1 MENLRD
7 LIIEAKRRENKRIAV
22 ACAGDHEVILAVQRA
37 VSEQIADFILVGDED
52 KIKAIA
58 NEVDFNLTNTKI
70 IHETEKDLAC
80 EIAVKLV
87 SSGEADIL
95 MKGLVNTSVLLKQVL
110 NKEYG
115 LRTGNVL
122 SHTMVLDLPM
132 FNRLIFLSDGGMNIS
147 PDEETLKQIIEN
159 SVSVARCIGVDEPKV
174 ACISAIEKVNP
185 KMPSTVL
192 CRKMQE
198 LNESGIIKN
207 CIVAGPM
214 AVDNAISEESA
225 KIKGITHPV
234 AGCADILIV
243 PYIEVGNALYKGWV
257 FGSENVSAAGV
268 VVGAQK
274 PIILTSRADSDETKL
289 NAIAL
294 SVLM

>member
-1 MENLRD
+1 MKNLRD
-7 LIIEAKRRENKRIAV
+7 LMVEAKKRDNKRIVV
-22 ACAGDHEVILAVQRA
+22 ACAGDHEVILAVQSA
-37 VSEQIADFILVGDED
+37 VGEGIADFILVGDEV
-52 KIKAIA
+52 KIRTIA
-58 NEVDFNLTNTKI
+58 DEVNFNLISTKI
-70 IHETEKDLAC
+70 IHETDKEIAC
-80 EIAVKLV
+80 EKAVRLV

-132 FNRLIFLSDGGMNIS
+132 FDRLIFLSDGGMNIS
-147 PDEETLKQIIEN
+147 PDEETMKQIIEN
-159 SVSVARCIGVDEPKV
+159 SVSVARCIGIDEPKV

-198 LNESGIIKN
+198 LNESGELKN
-207 CIVAGPM
+207 CIVAGPL
-214 AVDNAISEESA
+214 AVDNALSEESA

-234 AGCADILIV
+234 AGSADVLVV